1 MIRSLYNLKCII
13 NTHINKL
20 PINEKFNLK
29 GIKPILKNYI
39 GNDWYNYKISNSSN
53 TTLSDNNDY
62 QRIPIYFKDLD
73 KFSYDQYDMYLL
85 VWNPYCHTSI
95 HSHPEGGCLMKIL
108 EGNIIEQRFKNA
120 ESFATIKTLAQN
132 DMSYMHDSLGFHR
145 IMNNNFKYAYSL
157 HIYSPA
163 LLDDTIEIEE
173 IKNNNVILKSKIN
186 FCQDNDNNN
195 ILIEHKKKDN
205 NDYPIM

>member
-1 MIRSLYNLKCII
+1 MIRSLYNLKCAI
-13 NTHINKL
+13 NTHINNL
-20 PINEKFNLK
+20 PVKQKFNLCD
-29 GIKPILKNYI
+29 IKLLMQNYV
-39 GNDWYNYKISNSSN
+39 GNDWYNYKISNSMN
-53 TTLSDNNDY
+53 TTLPDNNDY

-73 KFSYDQYDMYLL
+73 KYNYDHYDMYLL
-85 VWNPYCHTSI
+85 VWNPFCHTSI

-120 ESFATIKTLAQN
+120 ESFATIKKLMPN
-132 DMSYMHDSLGFHR
+132 DISYMHDSLGFHR

-163 LLDDTIEIEE
+163 LLDDTLEIEE
-173 IKNNNVILKSKIN
+173 NKNNNIILKSKIN
-186 FCQDNDNNN
+186 FCQDNDNTLFIQNKN
-195 ILIEHKKKDN
+195 EK